1 MKVAVF
7 GDSISAKI
15 DMKTWTEDFLN
26 RMGFPGEVDLFAVPG
41 EDTSDALKRLEQVV
55 AAHADYNYI
64 FFGANDAAEHH
75 AVSVED
81 FTTNRTTFVTALGA
95 DKTSILTP
103 SYVNEAAMASTHEMP
118 GRSNANVA
126 QYVAAAKAVVAQ
138 TGAKIVDLNHAMTV
152 YPGSDEFVVSDGVH
166 FSQDGYELVTSLIA
180 VDLKSREL
188 AKSHV

>member
-81 FTTNRTTFVTALGA
+81 FTTNLTTFVTALGA

-103 SYVNEAAMASTHEMP
+103 SYVNEAAIASTHEMP

-126 QYVAAAKAVVAQ
+126 QYVAAAKVVAAQ

-152 YPGSDEFVVSDGVH
+152 SPGSDEFVVSDGVH

>member
-1 MKVAVF
+1 
-7 GDSISAKI
+7 
-15 DMKTWTEDFLN
+15 
-26 RMGFPGEVDLFAVPG
+26 MGFHGEVDLFAVPG

-81 FTTNRTTFVTALGA
+81 FTTNLTTFVTALGA

-103 SYVNEAAMASTHEMP
+103 SYVNEAAIASTHEMP

-126 QYVAAAKAVVAQ
+126 QYVAAAKAVAAQ

>member
-64 FFGANDAAEHH
+64 FFGANDACF
-75 AVSVED
+75 D
-81 FTTNRTTFVTALGA
+81 TIFLCIFLC
-95 DKTSILTP
+95 
-103 SYVNEAAMASTHEMP
+103 
-118 GRSNANVA
+118 
-126 QYVAAAKAVVAQ
+126 
-138 TGAKIVDLNHAMTV
+138 
-152 YPGSDEFVVSDGVH
+152 
-166 FSQDGYELVTSLIA
+166 
-180 VDLKSREL
+180 
-188 AKSHV
+188 

>member
-26 RMGFPGEVDLFAVPG
+26 RMGFHGEVDLFAVPG

-81 FTTNRTTFVTALGA
+81 FTTNLTTFVTALGA

-103 SYVNEAAMASTHEMP
+103 SYVNEAAIASTHEMP

-126 QYVAAAKAVVAQ
+126 QYVAAAKVVASR

>member
-81 FTTNRTTFVTALGA
+81 FTTNLTTFVTALGA

-103 SYVNEAAMASTHEMP
+103 SYVNEAAIASTHEMP

-126 QYVAAAKAVVAQ
+126 QYVAAAKAVAAQ

-188 AKSHV
+188 VKSHV

>member
-15 DMKTWTEDFLN
+15 EMKNWTEDFLN

-41 EDTSDALKRLEQVV
+41 DDTHDALKRLDQIV
-55 AAHADYNYI
+55 AAQADYNYI
-64 FFGANDAAEHH
+64 FFGANDSADHHVVTPADFAA
-75 AVSVED
+75 
-81 FTTNRTTFVTALGA
+81 NLTTFVTALGA
-95 DKTSILTP
+95 DKTSILTTA
-103 SYVNEAAMASTHEMP
+103 YLNEAAIAETHDMP

-126 QYVAAAKAVVAQ
+126 QYVAAAKAVAEQ

-152 YPGSDEFVVSDGVH
+152 YPGSDEFVVADGVH

-180 VDLKSREL
+180 VVVKSREL
-188 AKSHV
+188 AKTHA

>member
-15 DMKTWTEDFLN
+15 EMKNWTEDFLK
-26 RMGFPGEVDLFAVPG
+26 RMGFPGEVVLFAVPG
-41 EDTSDALKRLEQVV
+41 EDTHDALKRLDQIV
-55 AAHADYNYI
+55 AAQADYNYI
-64 FFGANDAAEHH
+64 FFGANDAADHH
-75 AVSVED
+75 EVTPAD
-81 FTTNRTTFVTALGA
+81 FAANLTTFVTALGA

-103 SYVNEAAMASTHEMP
+103 AYVNEAAIAETHDMP

-126 QYVAAAKAVVAQ
+126 QYVAAAKAVAEQ

-152 YPGSDEFVVSDGVH
+152 YPGSDEFVGADGVH

-180 VDLKSREL
+180 VDVKSREL
-188 AKSHV
+188 AKTHA

>member
-7 GDSISAKI
+7 GDSISAKL
-15 DMKTWTEDFLN
+15 DMKNWTEDFLT
-26 RMGFPGEVDLFAVPG
+26 RMGFPGQVELFAVPG
-41 EDTSDALKRLEQVV
+41 EDTSDALKRLDQVV
-55 AAHADYNYI
+55 AAQADYNYI

-81 FTTNRTTFVTALGA
+81 FTTNLTTFVTALGA

-103 SYVNEAAMASTHEMP
+103 SYVNEAAIASTHEMP

-126 QYVAAAKAVVAQ
+126 QYVAAAKAVAAQ

>member
-26 RMGFPGEVDLFAVPG
+26 RMGFPGEVDLFAVHS
-41 EDTSDALKRLEQVV
+41 EDNSDALKSLEQVV

-81 FTTNRTTFVTALGA
+81 FTTNLTTFVTALGA

-103 SYVNEAAMASTHEMP
+103 SYVNEAAIASTHEMP

-126 QYVAAAKAVVAQ
+126 QYVAAAKAVAAQ

>member
-81 FTTNRTTFVTALGA
+81 FTTNLTTFVTALGA
-95 DKTSILTP
+95 DKTSILIP
-103 SYVNEAAMASTHEMP
+103 SYVNEAAIVSTHEMP

-126 QYVAAAKAVVAQ
+126 QYVAAAKAVAAQ

>member
-1 MKVAVF
+1 MKVSVF

-81 FTTNRTTFVTALGA
+81 FTTNLTTFVTALGA

-103 SYVNEAAMASTHEMP
+103 SYVNEAAIASTHEMP

-126 QYVAAAKAVVAQ
+126 QYVAAAKAVAAQ

>member
-41 EDTSDALKRLEQVV
+41 EVTSDALKRLEQVV

-81 FTTNRTTFVTALGA
+81 FTTNLTTFVTALGA

-103 SYVNEAAMASTHEMP
+103 SYVNEAAIASTHEIP
-118 GRSNANVA
+118 VRSNANVA
-126 QYVAAAKAVVAQ
+126 QYVAAAKAVAAQ